1 MKIVKIDDRNHLARR
16 QTKLITKFKSPSLVR
31 SPSQPPTEYS
41 QVEHHF
47 RHTHLVRLDQDWLS
61 IVALPSFFCLLML
74 GLLAIA
80 GMKETQQPAT
90 NPQIITVGK

>member
-1 MKIVKIDDRNHLARR
+1 
-16 QTKLITKFKSPSLVR
+16 
-31 SPSQPPTEYS
+31 
-41 QVEHHF
+41 
-47 RHTHLVRLDQDWLS
+47 LVRLDQDWLS